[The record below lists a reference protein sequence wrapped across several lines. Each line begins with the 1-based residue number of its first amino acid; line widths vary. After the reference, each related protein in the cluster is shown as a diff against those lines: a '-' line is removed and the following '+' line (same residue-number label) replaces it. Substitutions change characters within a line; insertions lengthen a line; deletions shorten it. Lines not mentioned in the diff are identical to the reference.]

1 MPRYSKTHSNYVKQK
16 KHQDVT
22 DGYIF
27 SRDWVTFGNLHRL
40 EPGKKPFFGDSNFI
54 FTDNSTPVYE
64 KKRGYGKWVAR
75 FVYDDVKDAVGDVNE
90 VRVNTNSNDL
100 RSYAYYGSMVDL
112 IRVTIEDIIMNFPAR
127 LYSINENLF
136 LIDGGNEWVD
146 TGRKKLSNQFS
157 IDLHSE
163 GILLENNE
171 NELRYLSVSWDKYNI
186 VRYDGDERLSEE
198 NIVSYDI
205 LPPDVEVYN
214 AYKYHEQGYNFLVYQ
229 NHLLKW
235 DNGTHRYI
243 EIEYVTE
250 CHNYFESCGD
260 YLRYDGV
267 FYRWDA
273 ENGEYV
279 KLHYYEICDD
289 NYQKIATI
297 RIATEENV
305 YFVYAYRIN
314 GIVYYACA
322 YEGFSIEPKQELIES
337 YFNNIDGLAKKL
349 LSRNR
354 IPLYT
359 ARLSTPYETMSGMYL
374 FTDRDYTWPS
384 DGYCIDIGSPSYLS
398 YLDRLMDMAEKYDKV
413 YSDCIW
419 RCMTHE
425 TIKNFDWTYRREYSE
440 NDALENIEGGQ
451 RMEELLHFYG
461 YVYDTAKRYVDGIK
475 MTNKISYDGYDN
487 CADAEISDKN
497 NAKGWDIVSTIWEPC
512 YYEPYDCSGV
522 ETGIDYVF
530 TPKCFESKFT
540 FENDDCLSVAYEGK
554 DIICISPIRKGDG
567 NEYEIYGGKLPI
579 VWNPNCATDIVF
591 GWIET
596 PDGKRYVTHYRIVD
610 KKTGDIIAEGDVNG
624 VDVFTFDM
632 SGIPSGDYVVYL
644 TFSGGESDSWVIVKQ
659 ESQKSCDECDDI
671 WKAMTEVCEKNK
683 TLPLIIQNNCND
695 KYYKLG
701 TKKWVDEEYVNEF
714 PMAGNC
720 YEINAMMPHPCI
732 CDEVSFKIGCGVFML
747 DCNGVGKDIETPK
760 MCETTKFDYYS
771 ETDTILVAW
780 DSYHY
785 TPPQTCKLTH
795 NNEVVINNIPIN
807 TWQENNDYWGRITL
821 NTELLTESE
830 YVIEVEYNST
840 CKLYFQIFN
849 VGPLSVVVRREES
862 LQDCSIH
869 PIAVGLRHQY
879 DSETNTLSIWF
890 EEGSVHV
897 SGIKFAIFDSND
909 ICVYPTTSLTSEPVV
924 LEMNEYPDDEY
935 YMVFYEKE
943 GMYNICVTITK
954 DNYSHIIPDYCITEG
969 GMTFTPYPCLPA
981 EANKLDDQY
990 ISVGCGPD
998 ALYYE
1003 KKCNDPSKEMLTYD
1017 FFDGKCTEKETSYV
1031 IETGE
1036 CVAFD
1041 EDEDEIHLIPSCNSV
1056 YGSGFYTYTV
1066 AQDWGSGIG
1075 IEFNYD
1081 CVNGTVTFNF
1091 NLKDPNTDPLP
1102 ISYTIETKDGTTL
1115 VMSGDIENNPVTID
1129 LSSLQVG
1136 GYTIRFCGDVN
1147 CKKYVDI
1154 QYLGKYEE
1162 ECQGCQDYWNKIKKE
1177 CGGDEKIP
1185 YIIQDADNPS
1195 RFYNVDNSEWGN
1207 EKFVF
1212 DFWNGG
1218 SGIYVGKEDL
1228 FGDGCTKNVVVK
1240 LDCGG
1245 CFEIVNCTAI
1255 GVDDPDEI
1263 NEMCKKL
1270 FNFKVFVKGNL
1281 LIIDWAANTSC
1292 VHYIIKNNND
1302 EVIVEEYGHFTKPLG
1317 IDLTILTENG
1327 YTIEMDFDRL
1337 SMTMAIDIEKCH
1349 ANETFI
1355 SLVETTHDSTPM
1367 IVKET
1372 PWINYSQRST
1382 RHLAYVEL
1390 SGNPSCDLGD
1400 DEWDESNTFSSVP
1413 YVISEASPR
1422 FIRVVN
1428 NYTTRYYMLSDAGID
1443 HRPYTHDRW
1452 YSAINPNSV
1461 TPLSCDIDYQ
1471 RRLNLSTNRIF
1482 KTKGTKHAIDMVMG
1496 LFGYGRNNKSEL
1508 HCNSDYA
1515 LWEMCTF
1522 STMKGYDDAFYFYE
1536 LLDDAPDHE
1545 FTENETYQ
1553 SLPLWNG
1560 EWSSEYIRVG
1570 SNDIYTYFRLNSEYT
1585 VSEAIRQLYLHRTSE
1600 KMYNDWYT
1608 GVPIGDYYEGN
1619 THYVIPYYDKKRV
1632 YEGNLYFQQKG
1643 GWGRMPEIFG
1653 MSDDSQVEWMET
1665 VPYLHVLPSVE
1676 DLLSVLSIDLRQDD
1690 IYYVADLMDYVN
1702 FDEDVP
1708 YNLSHFFKINDRYNP
1723 QRFSSWL
1730 NVPMTGEIVYNKN
1743 YNVDGVTHDDY
1754 VHAKY
1759 LADIV
1764 STSLF
1769 NNPHIGYGDYDMGRD
1784 YLNYMFTPY
1793 KYSVDNYYFDNMKYN
1808 YMAQQMVF
1816 DMESIPFR
1824 DGLAGYMMTPDP
1836 GIDDIP
1842 VFDDVPSRYDTTWD
1856 MPEYIKV
1863 WWGYGYNYFKRVEFD
1878 KVENRVN
1885 GNLIPNDLYILNDKV
1900 LVLQNLNNNVYHRQ
1914 YMKDVVLK
1922 YVLQVI
1928 PSTTILMLTGFDS
1941 NANCCLTYYNLSVE
1955 PSNPEYGNVYGG
1967 GRYLTTTYAVLV
1979 AEENEGYH
1987 FVRWEKVG
1995 EDKNTVVVS
2004 ENSTVQV
2011 LVCENDTYIAV
2022 FEEDCII
2029 TAGCK
2034 TTCKMTFECETQE
2047 PCATVFLCETEEQ
2060 CDVNFTCTLPDSTGS
2075 I

>member
-1 MPRYSKTHSNYVKQK
+1 MSRYSKTHSNYVKQK

-27 SRDWVTFGNLHRL
+27 ERDFVTFGNLHRL

-163 GILLENNE
+163 GLLLENNE
-171 NELRYLSVSWDKYNI
+171 NELRYLSLSWNEYNI

-229 NHLLKW
+229 NHLLRW

-243 EIEYVTE
+243 EIDYVTE
-250 CHNYFESCGD
+250 CNNYFENCGD

-267 FYRWDA
+267 FYRWD
-273 ENGEYV
+273 EQNGEYV

-337 YFNNIDGLAKKL
+337 YFNNIDGLTKKL
-349 LSRNR
+349 LSKDRV
-354 IPLYT
+354 PLYT

-398 YLDRLMDMAEKYDKV
+398 YLDRLMDVAEKYDKV

-497 NAKGWDIVSTIWEPC
+497 NTKGWDIVSTIWEPC

-522 ETGIDYVF
+522 ETGMDYVF
-530 TPKCFESKFT
+530 TPRCFKSKFT
-540 FENDDCLSVAYEGK
+540 FEYDDCLSVKLRESNMVY
-554 DIICISPIRKGDG
+554 ISPIKGDG
-567 NEYEIYGGKLPI
+567 YEYYFYPEGAKIPI
-579 VWNPNCATDIVF
+579 VWSANCATDIVF

-596 PDGKRYVTHYRIVD
+596 PNGRSYVTHYRIVNAE
-610 KKTGDIIAEGDVNG
+610 TGVVVAEGDADG

-632 SGIPSGDYVVYL
+632 SEVSSGKYIVFL
-644 TFSGGESDSWVIVKQ
+644 TFSNGETERWVITKK
-659 ESQKSCDECDDI
+659 ESEKTCEECELI
-671 WKAMTEVCEKNK
+671 WKEMMIRCGNK
-683 TLPLIIQNNCND
+683 DSLPLVIQNNCND
-695 KYYKLG
+695 KYYSIEKDG
-701 TKKWVDEEYVNEF
+701 WDDNESINRF
-714 PMAGNC
+714 YMSENC
-720 YEINAMMPHPCI
+720 YDIDKIMPHPCV
-732 CDEVSFKIGCGVFML
+732 CDEVSFNIGCGLFML
-747 DCNGVGKDIETPK
+747 DCGGVGKKLKPEK
-760 MCETTKFDYYS
+760 VCETAYFNYS
-771 ETDTILVAW
+771 GETDTIVIEW
-780 DSYHY
+780 NSYNVP
-785 TPPQTCKLTH
+785 PPQTCHLTY
-795 NNEVVINNIPIN
+795 NNEIIVNNVPI
-807 TWQENNDYWGRITL
+807 TSWQENNDYRGRIML
-821 NTELLTESE
+821 NTETLTESE
-830 YVIEVEYNST
+830 YVIEVHYDVTET
-840 CKLYFQIFN
+840 LYFILSN
-849 VGPLSVVVRREES
+849 VGPLTVVVKREETIGGCDKDIYVNK
-862 LQDCSIH
+862 LN
-869 PIAVGLRHQY
+869 HQY
-879 DSETNTLSIWF
+879 NVGDNTLLLWW
-890 EEGSVHV
+890 EDDYDD
-897 SGIKFAIFDSND
+897 IKFSIYDSD
-909 ICVYPTTSLTSEPVV
+909 DVCVRDYDDLTSDPVV
-924 LEMNEYPDDEY
+924 LDMNEYPDDEY
-935 YMVFYEKE
+935 YLLLSNNERPTNVCF
-943 GMYNICVTITK
+943 TITK

-969 GMTFTPYPCLPA
+969 GMTFTPYPCLPV

-1031 IETGE
+1031 IEAGE
-1036 CVAFD
+1036 CVAFE

-1056 YGSGFYTYTV
+1056 YGSGFYIYTV
-1066 AQDWGSGIG
+1066 AQYWGSGIG
-1075 IEFNYD
+1075 IEYNYD
-1081 CVNGTVTFNF
+1081 CVNGTVTFEF
-1091 NLKDPNTDPLP
+1091 ILKEPNIDPLP
-1102 ISYTIETKDGTTL
+1102 ISYTVESKNGGPVI
-1115 VMSGDIENNPVTID
+1115 MSGDIESNPVTID

-1147 CKKYVDI
+1147 CKNYVDI
-1154 QYLGKYEE
+1154 LYLEKYEE
-1162 ECQGCQDYWNKIKKE
+1162 ECQGCQEYWNKIKKE
-1177 CGGDEKIP
+1177 CSGGENIP
-1185 YIIQDADNPS
+1185 YIIQDVDNPS
-1195 RFYNVDNSEWGN
+1195 RFYNINGSEWGD
-1207 EKFVF
+1207 EKYVF

-1218 SGIYVGKEDL
+1218 NGVYVGKDEL

-1240 LDCGG
+1240 LDCGE
-1245 CFEIVNCTAI
+1245 CFTVVDCTAI
-1255 GVDDPDEI
+1255 GVDDPKLI
-1263 NEMCKKL
+1263 KKL
-1270 FNFKVFVKGNL
+1270 CETFSFECRIRGDVL
-1281 LIIDWAANTSC
+1281 LIYWKDKDKC
-1292 VHYIIKNNND
+1292 VHYTIKNNED
-1302 EVIVEEYGHFTKPLG
+1302 EIILEEYGSFNPPIP
-1317 IDLTILTENG
+1317 IDLNELTESV
-1327 YTIEMDFDRL
+1327 YTIEMEFNSL
-1337 SMTMAIDIEKCH
+1337 QNVVMSIDIEKCY

-1367 IVKET
+1367 IAKET

-1496 LFGYGRNNKSEL
+1496 LFGYGRNDKSEL
-1508 HCNSDYA
+1508 HCNSDYS

-1522 STMKGYDDAFYFYE
+1522 STMKEYDDIFYFYE

-1553 SLPLWNG
+1553 SLPLWCD
-1560 EWSSEYIRVG
+1560 EWSPEYIRVG

-1643 GWGRMPEIFG
+1643 GWGRIPEIFG
-1653 MSDDSQVEWMET
+1653 ISDGSQIEWMET

-1690 IYYVADLMDYVN
+1690 IYYVADLADYAN
-1702 FDEDVP
+1702 FNEDVP

-1769 NNPHIGYGDYDMGRD
+1769 NNPHVGYGDYDMGRD
-1784 YLNYMFTPY
+1784 YFNYMFTPY
-1793 KYSVDNYYFDNMKYN
+1793 KYSVDNYYFDDMKYN

-1816 DMESIPFR
+1816 DTESLPFR

-1842 VFDDVPSRYDTTWD
+1842 VFDSVPSWYDTTWD

-1863 WWGYGYNYFKRVEFD
+1863 WWGFGYNYFKRVEFD
-1878 KVENRVN
+1878 KVENRIN
-1885 GNLIPNDLYILNDKV
+1885 GNFIPQYLQILNDK
-1900 LVLQNLNNNVYHRQ
+1900 LLILQNLNNNIYHKQ

-1928 PSTTILMLTGFDS
+1928 PSTTILMLAGFDS
-1941 NANCCLTYYNLSVE
+1941 NAECCLTYYNLTVE
-1955 PSNPEYGNVYGG
+1955 ASDPEYGNVYGG
-1967 GRYLTTTYAVLV
+1967 GRYLTSTYAVLV
-1979 AEENEGYH
+1979 AEEKEGYH
-1987 FVRWEKVG
+1987 FVRWEKEG
-1995 EDKNTVVVS
+1995 DNENSIVS

-2011 LVCENDTYIAV
+2011 LVCNNDTYIAV

-2034 TTCKMTFECETQE
+2034 TTCKMTFECETEE

-2060 CDVNFTCTLPDSTGS
+2060 CDVNFTCTMPDSTGS